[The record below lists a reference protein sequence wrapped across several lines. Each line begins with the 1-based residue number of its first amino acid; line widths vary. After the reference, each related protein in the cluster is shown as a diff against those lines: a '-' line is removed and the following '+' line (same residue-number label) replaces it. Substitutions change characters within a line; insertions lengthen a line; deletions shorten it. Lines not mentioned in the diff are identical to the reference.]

1 MLQKCLTTTVPV
13 HAHGTINLSRQTA
26 STMMIT
32 EAAIEL
38 FDRIVNPDLLI
49 RRISITAGKVIQES
63 KVQDTYEFEQLDLFT
78 DYAAL
83 EEQRRKENERLEKE
97 KKRQKAILSLQQKY
111 GKNIVLKGMNMI
123 EGATMITR
131 NGQVGGHKA

>member
-1 MLQKCLTTTVPV
+1 
-13 HAHGTINLSRQTA
+13 
-26 STMMIT
+26 MMIT